1 MPKCF
6 PCLTGKLVRVDIW
19 QSDSD
24 TDLRPKFCLLLLT
37 GTKLT
42 FTTLLLLLQ
51 SSLQPLLQS
60 LHGLHSTQGGEFDS
74 GVSDEIG
81 LFGDFGDFGDL
92 EDFVLGVFG
101 DLGLFGDQWSLTII
115 GFQGYST
122 QK

>member
-1 MPKCF
+1 M
-6 PCLTGKLVRVDIW
+6 
-19 QSDSD
+19 
-24 TDLRPKFCLLLLT
+24 LLLT
-37 GTKLT
+37 GTKFT

-51 SSLQPLLQS
+51 SSLQSSLQPLSQS